1 MLTSAEVFE
10 ILSPPSKGRPVAV
23 REPGKRYRRRYSK
36 RYTKRPE
43 DGLPA
48 PRALIEKIVLRIAFG
63 DTLSRI
69 CRERWAPSISVF
81 YRWCGASAE
90 VAALYEVAK
99 EARLDNLLFEM
110 LELAD
115 NSVAHEKTRLQ
126 IAARKWMYDQLSRA
140 RPTSRKSA

>member
-63 DTLSRI
+63 DTLSRN
-69 CRERWAPSISVF
+69 CPSAGRRRFRSFID
-81 YRWCGASAE
+81 GAGRQPSRS
-90 VAALYEVAK
+90 LYEVAK